1 MKILMVTPTFHP
13 VKGGAEE
20 VVKDLSI
27 GLHEI
32 GISTDVMTFN
42 INRKWVSACKG
53 KTEEIYG
60 LKVFKIPALNWFP
73 MTHSDRMTLRINLIP
88 GRFRNIF
95 QEYDIIHFHDGG
107 DFSFPFFSLFVKKP
121 KILMLQ
127 GLLDFYERNVVARY
141 ILKNV
146 AEIYISPSHR
156 IERQLGKL
164 GIPKYKVRYLPNGI
178 NTNIFHPL
186 EKKQDSF
193 ILFVGRI
200 EPIKGLH
207 VLLKSLR
214 YLKKSIHLVIIG
226 PPSWNH
232 TYFKNV
238 STTMNEIQEKT
249 VHAIT
254 YLGELEREEII
265 EWYQKSS
272 VLVRPDL
279 YGGSGGLTSLEAL
292 ACGTPVI
299 GTGNEIVKDGVN
311 GILVP
316 PNDAVKLAKSIQYLL
331 DNEDVRKKLGKEGRR
346 WIIENLSSEVIV
358 ERLSQI
364 YKELIQ

>member
-13 VKGGAEE
+13 IKGGAEE

-27 GLHEI
+27 GLNKI

-42 INRKWVSACKG
+42 INRKWTSVCKG
-53 KTEEIYG
+53 KIEKIYG
-60 LKVFKIPALNWFP
+60 LRVFKIAALNWIP
-73 MTHSDRMTLRINLIP
+73 MTHSDRITLRINLIP
-88 GRFRNIF
+88 GRFRNTF

-107 DFSFPFFSLFVKKP
+107 DFSFPFFSLFVRKP
-121 KILMLQ
+121 KILHLH
-127 GLLDFYERNVVARY
+127 GFLDFYKRNVVCRY

-146 AEIYISPSHR
+146 AEIYIPISHL
-156 IERQLGKL
+156 IESELVEL
-164 GIPKYKVRYLPNGI
+164 GIPKYKIRYLPNGI
-178 NTNIFHPL
+178 NINIFRPSRMKEDNL
-186 EKKQDSF
+186 

-207 VLLKSLR
+207 VLLKSIR
-214 YLKKSIHLVIIG
+214 YLKKPIHLAIIG
-226 PPSWNH
+226 PPSWNSA
-232 TYFKNV
+232 YFNNI
-238 STTMNEIQEKT
+238 STIIDKMQEKT
-249 VHAIT
+249 VHTIT
-254 YLGELEREEII
+254 YLGALEREEII
-265 EWYQKSS
+265 KWYQKAS

-279 YGGSGGLTSLEAL
+279 YGVSGGLTSLEAL

-299 GTGNEIVKDGVN
+299 GTGNDVIKDDVN

-316 PNDAVKLAKSIQYLL
+316 PNDAVELAEGIQYLL
-331 DNEDVRKKLGKEGRR
+331 DNEDVRKKFGEEGRR
-346 WIIENLSSEVIV
+346 WVMENLSSEVIV

>member
-13 VKGGAEE
+13 IKGGAEE

-27 GLHEI
+27 GLNKI

-42 INRKWVSACKG
+42 INRKWASACKG
-53 KTEEIYG
+53 KTEKIYG
-60 LKVFKIPALNWFP
+60 LRVFKIPALNWFP
-73 MTHSDRMTLRINLIP
+73 ITHSDRITFRINVIP
-88 GRFRNIF
+88 GRFRNRF
-95 QEYDIIHFHDGG
+95 QEYDILHFHDGG
-107 DFSFPFFSLFVKKP
+107 DFSFPFFSLLVNKP
-121 KILMLQ
+121 KILHLQ
-127 GLLDFYERNVVARY
+127 GPPDFYERNVIARC

-146 AEIYISPSHR
+146 AEIYISPSHG
-156 IERQLGKL
+156 IERQLVKL
-164 GIPKYKVRYLPNGI
+164 SVPKYKVRYLPNGI
-178 NTNIFHPL
+178 NTDIFYPS
-186 EKKQDSF
+186 KKKENNL

-200 EPIKGLH
+200 QPLKGLH
-207 VLLKSLR
+207 VFLKSLR
-214 YLKKSIHLVIIG
+214 YLKKPIHLVIVG
-226 PPSWNH
+226 PPSWNR

-238 STTMNEIQEKT
+238 SATMNKVQEKT
-249 VHAIT
+249 VHAVT

-265 EWYQKSS
+265 KWYQRAS